1 MDFFANGSQRS
12 LRDLSGDLFQIIIRR
27 ICGKLKNHFNTI
39 NRIVQFI
46 RIVDILAMGIQI
58 RLKLGQV
65 LVIVV

>member
-1 MDFFANGSQRS
+1 MR
-12 LRDLSGDLFQIIIRR
+12 
-27 ICGKLKNHFNTI
+27 KTKNHFNTI